1 MDIKITQKEMG
12 KCLLFGGETRRAL
25 DPCSLKVLF
34 ILSDKVMKHGRCF
47 YIENGQHRG
56 ILVASP
62 LSPFAIDDF
71 LEPSA
76 LTRDDS
82 QHSEDGSPSGPW

>member
-47 YIENGQHRG
+47 YIENGQHRAVVSTS
-56 ILVASP
+56 LRAWAVCVCVCVCVCARARARASVR
-62 LSPFAIDDF
+62 LF
-71 LEPSA
+71 
-76 LTRDDS
+76 
-82 QHSEDGSPSGPW
+82 

>member
-47 YIENGQHRG
+47 YIEN
-56 ILVASP
+56 
-62 LSPFAIDDF
+62 
-71 LEPSA
+71 
-76 LTRDDS
+76 
-82 QHSEDGSPSGPW
+82 